1 MKIGHFE
8 FKEPVPDIK
17 ESHVLAV
24 LRPWIDVGGVGTL
37 SLSRLERH
45 LRAKEIGRL
54 ESPGRFYDFT
64 RYRPRSLM
72 NEGKREFNVPNTIIR
87 HAKMSEGPDLLLVHL
102 LEPHLYGEEYVETML
117 EVFEYLGVKKYSLVG
132 AMYDMVP
139 HTRPL
144 IVSGVGVGSSIDE
157 ENLRMNVKTSNY
169 EGPTTITYLIGQGAA
184 KKGMDTR
191 IYVVHLPQYFQVEED
206 LSGTARLVEILCR
219 QYNLPDRLIESDR
232 GKDQYQSLQKMFEE
246 ESEVSNL
253 LQRLEEKYDKDNQE
267 SEISL
272 GPLSQDIEEFLKSF
286 DEGLSS

>member
-8 FKEPVPDIK
+8 FNEPIPDIK

-87 HAKMSEGPDLLLVHL
+87 YAQMSEGPDLLLVHL

-184 KKGMDTR
+184 KKGLDTR

>member
-1 MKIGHFE
+1 
-8 FKEPVPDIK
+8 
-17 ESHVLAV
+17 
-24 LRPWIDVGGVGTL
+24 
-37 SLSRLERH
+37 
-45 LRAKEIGRL
+45 
-54 ESPGRFYDFT
+54 
-64 RYRPRSLM
+64 M

-87 HAKMSEGPDLLLVHL
+87 HAQMSEGPDLLLVHL

-157 ENLRMNVKTSNY
+157 ENQRMNVKTSNY

>member
-8 FKEPVPDIK
+8 FNEPVPDIK

-37 SLSRLERH
+37 SLSRLARH

-87 HAKMSEGPDLLLVHL
+87 HAQMSEGPDLLLVHL

-253 LQRLEEKYDKDNQE
+253 LQRLEEKFDKDNQE

>member
-1 MKIGHFE
+1 MKMGHFE
-8 FKEPVPDIK
+8 FNEPIPDIK

-87 HAKMSEGPDLLLVHL
+87 HAQMSEGPDLLLVHL

-117 EVFEYLGVKKYSLVG
+117 EVFEYLGVKKYSLIG

-144 IVSGVGVGSSIDE
+144 IVSGVGVGSSVDE
-157 ENLRMNVKTSNY
+157 ENLYMNVKTSNY

-184 KKGMDTR
+184 KKGLDTR

-219 QYNLPDRLIESDR
+219 LYNLPDRLIESDR
-232 GKDQYQSLQKMFEE
+232 GKNQYQSLQKMFEE
-246 ESEVSNL
+246 ESEVSSL
-253 LQRLEEKYDKDNQE
+253 LQRLEEKYDQDNQE

-272 GPLSQDIEEFLKSF
+272 GPLSQDIEEFLKGF
-286 DEGLSS
+286 DEDLSS

>member
-8 FKEPVPDIK
+8 FSEPVPDIK

-87 HAKMSEGPDLLLVHL
+87 HAQMSEGPDLLLVHL

>member
-8 FKEPVPDIK
+8 FNEPIPDIK

-24 LRPWIDVGGVGTL
+24 LRPWIDVGSVGTL

-87 HAKMSEGPDLLLVHL
+87 YAQMSEGPDLLLVHL

-117 EVFEYLGVKKYSLVG
+117 DVFEYLGVKKYSLVG

-157 ENLRMNVKTSNY
+157 ENLRMNVKTSSY

-184 KKGMDTR
+184 RKGMDTR

-272 GPLSQDIEEFLKSF
+272 EPLSQDIEEFLKSF

>member
-8 FKEPVPDIK
+8 FNEPIPDIK

-87 HAKMSEGPDLLLVHL
+87 HAQMSEGPDLLLVHL

-117 EVFEYLGVKKYSLVG
+117 EVFEYLGVKKYSLIG

-144 IVSGVGVGSSIDE
+144 IVSGVGVGSSVDE
-157 ENLRMNVKTSNY
+157 ENLYMNVKTSNY
-169 EGPTTITYLIGQGAA
+169 EGPTSITYLIGQGAA
-184 KKGMDTR
+184 KKGLDTR

-219 QYNLPDRLIESDR
+219 LYNLPDRLIESDR

-246 ESEVSNL
+246 ESEVSSL
-253 LQRLEEKYDKDNQE
+253 LQRLEEKYDQDNQE

-272 GPLSQDIEEFLKSF
+272 GPLSQDIEEFLKGF
-286 DEGLSS
+286 DEDLSS